1 VAIHDLWR
9 PELNRFYSIE
19 MKEWERIARSRQIL
33 MKAKD
38 IHGND
43 IYTDDQLFTYLQQFE
58 GDFAALPPGR
68 IIDATEGGVR
78 KAGAM
83 IMKLSEVAD
92 RYCTRPIPQE
102 KLDYLRKLNWDDR
115 SRLPLGRAEVE
126 SRLKDIDEMR
136 DTCDRMVSVLK
147 ELTGLLDRPNEF
159 NRRIAEV
166 DALRVRVRQQMRAYE
181 LISAVSQHAELQRF
195 SADRRLAMGDLDD
208 VSRARRQ
215 LERDIR
221 YVEAI
226 IEGAGAT
233 REILTNCLVR
243 FDAAMGEG

>member
-1 VAIHDLWR
+1 
-9 PELNRFYSIE
+9 
-19 MKEWERIARSRQIL
+19 

-68 IIDATEGGVR
+68 VIDATEGGVR
-78 KAGAM
+78 KTGTTV
-83 IMKLSEVAD
+83 MKLSEVAD
-92 RYCTRPIPQE
+92 RYCTRPIPPT
-102 KLDYLRKLNWDDR
+102 KFDYLRKLNWDDR
-115 SRLPLGRAEVE
+115 SRLSLGRAEVE
-126 SRLKDIDEMR
+126 GRLHDIDEMR
-136 DTCDRMVSVLK
+136 ETCDRMVSVLK
-147 ELTGLLDRPNEF
+147 ELTGLLDRPDEF

-181 LISAVSQHAELQRF
+181 MISAVSQHAELQRF
-195 SADRRLAMGDLDD
+195 SADRRLAMGEHDD

-215 LERDIR
+215 LDRDIR

-226 IEGAGAT
+226 IEGARAT
-233 REILTNCLVR
+233 REILIDCLAR
-243 FDAAMGEG
+243 FDAAMGDG